1 MPLASRAVRAAIV
14 LLLGSLAPSTLAAQP
29 IRVHGRLVTTDGVE
43 GVSGAVVELVPRF
56 ETFAEANARLAGKS
70 DPAPLA
76 LARTE
81 AGGFFRLEAP
91 RSGLYSVVAR
101 AEGLHPLEHPLALVE
116 ETDLPPAVMAPVSS
130 PPADQMSEGWRPLR
144 VDGERVR
151 VIGLEPSRLVT
162 GRVVVAETGAPVP
175 KALVWS
181 PEADLTPP
189 VLSEAD
195 GSFRL
200 RLPARFRREVRAA
213 APGRFPAGAEI
224 PAGGEAAPVTLA
236 LAPAAVVTGR
246 VVDEQGGA
254 VAGSFLAA
262 LDPTRPEE
270 EPPLGWSRT
279 DGSFRLASL
288 LPGRKYKV
296 TALQEGFAPGEA
308 EAATAPAGKASPPIR
323 IVLTRG
329 QRAFGR
335 VVDEEGRPVAGVLLT
350 LEPFFEDDGP
360 PSPFEESSGEEETGF
375 SFVVLEGSSDERG
388 AFEIPDIS
396 TGTFILRATKEGFA
410 AFSREGVEIAAGS
423 GPADLGTITL
433 ESGVTIEGRVT
444 DSKGRP
450 LEGAQVSA
458 IPFVDSMA
466 SGTFEVTSL
475 KPMVAGADGN
485 FRVEGLKRGE
495 RYDLSARHPG
505 HAPATAPGVEAPAED
520 LRIVLQTARTLSGR
534 VVGPEREPV
543 PGAEIQARE
552 ESRVTSEGSGITTIS
567 TRPLA
572 VTDAEGRFRIGE
584 LEAGTLN
591 LVVSA
596 RKYRTRR
603 LEGFRVPD
611 EDVDSLEI
619 VLDRGARLEGR
630 VVDGEGEPVV
640 RARLEARLQNR
651 EGFSDP
657 DSEPLTVSGEDGSY
671 RLEGLETAQY
681 RIVVESPTHGQTDA
695 VTAIFPGTNR
705 LDIVFER
712 GVEVTGRAVDES
724 GTPVADAAILLQAIP
739 SGRGFDTVSSADG
752 TFRFPAVRDG
762 LFRLAGQARGFA
774 EASAPREIQIS
785 GQPLSGLELRF
796 LRGVTLTGRLLGLSP
811 AELKSVWVQAHR
823 VTDEGGLTSSGEGT
837 VDAQGR
843 YSLAGLT
850 PGEWEVVANVGPRRS
865 GRGTLHLAAGVRD
878 PVLDIE
884 FPEGATLTGR
894 VLLDGTPWSGV
905 QVIASQVDDDESG
918 NGMATT
924 THDGRFTLPNL
935 PPGRYSLTLTSPGG
949 LGYNQV
955 VEIAGDRE
963 VTIEIATGRLTGRVV
978 SAADGEPVPGALVSL
993 EGVDPELGSAFLGPS
1008 VRTEEGGTFEI
1019 PRLAP
1024 GAYKVTIL
1032 REGFA
1037 PAEAALVVRPGG
1049 GEVMEI
1055 PLSPLEAPEV

>member
-1 MPLASRAVRAAIV
+1 MPLAPHAVRAAIA
-14 LLLGSLAPSTLAAQP
+14 LLLGALAPALAAQP
-29 IRVHGRLVTTDGVE
+29 IRIHGRLVAPDGVQ
-43 GVSGAVVELVPRF
+43 GIPGAVVELVPRF
-56 ETFAEANARLAGKS
+56 ETCGEANARLAGKS
-70 DPAPLA
+70 GPTPLA

-81 AGGFFRLEAP
+81 AGGFFRLDAP
-91 RSGLYSVVAR
+91 RGGLYSVVAR

-116 ETDLPPAVMAPVSS
+116 ETDLPPAVMDPVSS
-130 PPADQMSEGWRPLR
+130 PPAEQMFEGWRPLR

-162 GRVVVAETGAPVP
+162 GRVVALETGAPIP
-175 KALVWS
+175 NALVWS
-181 PEADLTPP
+181 PEAALAPP
-189 VLSEAD
+189 VLSGAD
-195 GSFRL
+195 GTFRL
-200 RLPARFRREVRAA
+200 RLPMRFRREVRAA
-213 APGRFPAGAEI
+213 APGHFPAGAEI
-224 PAGGEAAPVTLA
+224 PAGGEAAPVMLTLT
-236 LAPAAVVTGR
+236 PAAGVAGR

-254 VAGSFLAA
+254 VAGSFLTA

-270 EPPLGWSRT
+270 EEPPLGWSRM

-296 TALQEGFAPGEA
+296 TATQEGFAPGEA

-335 VVDEEGRPVAGVLLT
+335 VVDEAGRPVAGVLLT
-350 LEPFFEDDGP
+350 LDPFSEDDPP
-360 PSPFEESSGEEETGF
+360 PSPFEEGGSG
-375 SFVVLEGSSDERG
+375 LKGSSDDRG
-388 AFEIPDIS
+388 AFEIPDVS
-396 TGTFILRATKEGFA
+396 TGTFVLRAMKEGFA
-410 AFSREGVEIAAGS
+410 AFSKAGVEIAAGS
-423 GPADLGTITL
+423 GRADLGTITL

-444 DSKGRP
+444 DSKGQP
-450 LEGAQVSA
+450 LEEAKVFTS
-458 IPFVDSMA
+458 PFAGFMA
-466 SGTFEVTSL
+466 SGTFGIPSRKPTVT
-475 KPMVAGADGN
+475 GADGS
-485 FRVEGLKRGE
+485 FRIEDLKRGE
-495 RYDLSARHPG
+495 RYDLSALHPG
-505 HAPATAPGVEAPAED
+505 HAPATARGVEAPAED
-520 LRIVLQTARTLSGR
+520 LRIVLQTGRTLSGR
-534 VVGPEREPV
+534 VVGPERAPV

-552 ESRVTSEGSGITTIS
+552 ESRVTSEGSGISTIFM
-567 TRPLA
+567 RHLA
-572 VTDAEGRFRIGE
+572 VTDAEGRFRIGA
-584 LEAGTLN
+584 LEAGTLS

-596 RKYRTRR
+596 RRYRTRR

-630 VVDGEGEPVV
+630 VVDGEGEPVAQ
-640 RARLEARLQNR
+640 ARLEARLQNG
-651 EGFSDP
+651 EGFSDLG
-657 DSEPLTVSGEDGSY
+657 SEPHAVSEEDGSY

-681 RIVVESPTHGQTDA
+681 RIAVESPAHGQTDA
-695 VTAIFPGTNR
+695 VAAIFPGTNR
-705 LDIVFER
+705 LDLVLEG

-724 GTPVADAAILLQAIP
+724 GAPVADAAILLQAIP

-796 LRGVTLTGRLLGLSP
+796 SRGVTLTGRLLGLTP
-811 AELKSVWVQAHR
+811 AELRSAWVQAHR
-823 VTDEGGLTSSGEGT
+823 VTDEDGLTSSGEGT

-843 YSLAGLT
+843 YSIAGLT
-850 PGEWEVVANVGPRRS
+850 PGEWEVVANAGTGRS

-894 VLLDGTPWSGV
+894 VLLDGAPWSGV

-918 NGMATT
+918 SGMATT
-924 THDGRFTLPNL
+924 AYDGRFTLPNL
-935 PPGRYSLTLTSPGG
+935 SPGRYSLTLTSPGG
-949 LGYNQV
+949 LGYNQM

-963 VTIEIATGRLTGRVV
+963 VTIEIATGRLSGRVV
-978 SAADGEPVPGALVSL
+978 SAIDGEPVSGALVSL
-993 EGVDPELGSAFLGPS
+993 EGVDPKLGSTFLGPS
-1008 VRTEEGGTFEI
+1008 VRTGEGGTFEI

-1024 GAYKVTIL
+1024 GAYKATIL

-1037 PAEAALVVRPGG
+1037 PAEAALTVRPGG

-1055 PLSPLEAPEV
+1055 VLSPLEAPEV